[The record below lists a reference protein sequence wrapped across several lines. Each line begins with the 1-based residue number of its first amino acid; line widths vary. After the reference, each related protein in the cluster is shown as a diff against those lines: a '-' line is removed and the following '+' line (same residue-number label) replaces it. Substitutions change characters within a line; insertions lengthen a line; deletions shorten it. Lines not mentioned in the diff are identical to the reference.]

1 MIGEHCTHFHSNAW
15 RTFLSSDGCG
25 RKAANT
31 TAVLDEGAAAIVSAL
46 EERAVKKAATEA
58 ESEAIVQ

>member
-1 MIGEHCTHFHSNAW
+1 MIGEHCTHFRSNAW

-25 RKAANT
+25 RKAAST
-31 TAVLDEGAAAIVSAL
+31 TAVLDEGAEAIVSAI
-46 EERAVKKAATEA
+46 EERAVKKAANEA